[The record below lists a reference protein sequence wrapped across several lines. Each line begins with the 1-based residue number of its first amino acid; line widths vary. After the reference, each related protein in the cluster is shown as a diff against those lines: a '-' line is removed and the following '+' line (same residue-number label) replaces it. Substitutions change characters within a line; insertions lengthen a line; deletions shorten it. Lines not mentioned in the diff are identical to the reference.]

1 MVILPTKLIG
11 IKNPIILN
19 VCFLSIFFTT
29 TNNKQ
34 MPNKIREEKTI
45 DDLMYNLNYAVNELK
60 KNLRS
65 RKKWEKIMNKKK
77 KNERTNI

>member
-1 MVILPTKLIG
+1 MFASSLF
-11 IKNPIILN
+11 
-19 VCFLSIFFTT
+19 FLQQQT

>member
-1 MVILPTKLIG
+1 
-11 IKNPIILN
+11 
-19 VCFLSIFFTT
+19 
-29 TNNKQ
+29 